1 MKLWTM
7 QWIIEDIK
15 ASNLAELRVGG
26 CEGKG
31 RGVLVWKFLGST
43 LSPAPPSKVSENL
56 MRRCVHRYLVFFCPF
71 DLFTKIFMQ
80 KPFWVSTNV
89 VNDNM

>member
-1 MKLWTM
+1 M

-43 LSPAPPSKVSENL
+43 LSPATLSPATLSPAPPPRFL
-56 MRRCVHRYLVFFCPF
+56 R
-71 DLFTKIFMQ
+71 T
-80 KPFWVSTNV
+80 
-89 VNDNM
+89 